1 MTKAYLFIIY
11 PGLLILAGFQL
22 SLEGIARKDRSRN
35 SLVVYIIETVLY
47 RCTLDSFYCMVFS
60 TCLAVWYLVL
70 I

>member
-1 MTKAYLFIIY
+1 MTKAYLLIIY

-22 SLEGIARKDRSRN
+22 SLEGITRKDRN